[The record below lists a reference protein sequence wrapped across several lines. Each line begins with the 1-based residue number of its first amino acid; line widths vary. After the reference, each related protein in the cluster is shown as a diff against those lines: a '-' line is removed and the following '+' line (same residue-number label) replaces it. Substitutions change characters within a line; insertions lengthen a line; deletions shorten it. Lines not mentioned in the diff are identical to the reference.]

1 MFADPFDDSRMVMV
15 SDNSLIFVND
25 LDLSKAPNCHPKK
38 YQLALGSKGR
48 GDSLHPSITGD
59 YHPHSNN
66 MQVFN
71 FQFLQFL
78 Q

>member
-1 MFADPFDDSRMVMV
+1 MV

-25 LDLSKAPNCHPKK
+25 LDLCKAPNCHPKK

-48 GDSLHPSITGD
+48 GDSLHPCITGD

-66 MQVFN
+66 MQVFYYLLN
-71 FQFLQFL
+71 NLLTFYMEIWYLIY
-78 Q
+78 

>member
-1 MFADPFDDSRMVMV
+1 MV

-25 LDLSKAPNCHPKK
+25 LDLCKAPNCHPKK

-48 GDSLHPSITGD
+48 GDSLHPCITGD

-66 MQVFN
+66 MQVFLLSAP
-71 FQFLQFL
+71 QFTDILY
-78 Q
+78 